1 MVSFLKKHRVI
12 ITSTALCLF
21 SLHIASTNVK
31 GIGGTII
38 SGRVISAI
46 ASPIQYGINHTIGA
60 IKTTWASYIYLINVS
75 KENELLKNDIDK
87 LKEENNQ
94 LKEAA
99 LLSNRLKELLA
110 FKEDISGP
118 AVAADIIGIENTG
131 WVRTAS
137 INKGSSDGIKRDMAV
152 VTPLGIVGRIIEVQP
167 TTSKILLVTDPR
179 CNIDVV
185 VQRSRIK
192 GITEGTGTNR
202 LVLKYV
208 RHEDDIQI
216 GDKLISSGLGGIFPK
231 GMVVGE
237 VFRVEKGGDNFFMD
251 IELKPGADLQK
262 LEEVLI
268 ITGNISPISPL
279 L

>member
-60 IKTTWASYIYLINVS
+60 IKATWASYVYLINVS
-75 KENELLKNDIDK
+75 KENILLKNDIDK

-118 AVAADIIGIENTG
+118 GVAADIIGIENTG

-152 VTPLGIVGRIIEVQP
+152 VTTLGIVGRIIEVQP

-237 VFRVEKGGDNFFMD
+237 VFRAEKGDDNFFMD

-268 ITGNISPISPL
+268 ITGNISPMSPL